1 MAETD
6 WTDRH
11 VARWRAHWVDIRF
24 DDEVEG
30 IVTRIGRLQ
39 RHLKGT
45 IQTAVAE
52 VGIQDFEYETLHSL
66 MIRDTPGTASPTDLA
81 DDLGVS
87 GAGMTGRLDGLEKAG
102 WVQRTASPDDRR
114 RVVVEITRD
123 GADVWRRAMALR
135 GAQEEEMVAVLTAR
149 EQDQLNRLLKKLTL
163 WTETP
168 VTTFSVSTTSSATV
182 DADRKRVWDALTD
195 PDLLPRLTPYLRRI
209 DARTDDAGW
218 CAGPGTWSASRCSA
232 RWCRRRSP
240 R

>member
-11 VARWRAHWVDIRF
+11 VARWRAHWVDIHF

-39 RHLKGT
+39 RYLKGT

-52 VGIQDFEYETLHSL
+52 IGIQDFEYETLHSL

-81 DDLGVS
+81 DDVGVS
-87 GAGMTGRLDGLEKAG
+87 GAGMTSRLDGLEKAG

-114 RVVVEITRD
+114 RVVVEITRE

-135 GAQEEEMVAVLTAR
+135 GALEEEMVAVLTAR
-149 EQDQLNRLLKKLTL
+149 EQAQLNRLLKKLTL
-163 WTETP
+163 WTE
-168 VTTFSVSTTSSATV
+168 
-182 DADRKRVWDALTD
+182 
-195 PDLLPRLTPYLRRI
+195 
-209 DARTDDAGW
+209 
-218 CAGPGTWSASRCSA
+218 SR
-232 RWCRRRSP
+232 
-240 R
+240 

>member
-11 VARWRAHWVDIRF
+11 VARWRAHWVDIHF

-30 IVTRIGRLQ
+30 IVTRVGRLQ
-39 RHLKGT
+39 RYLKGT

-81 DDLGVS
+81 DDVGVS
-87 GAGMTGRLDGLEKAG
+87 GAGMTSRLDGLERAG

-114 RVVVEITRD
+114 RVVVEITRE

-149 EQDQLNRLLKKLTL
+149 ERAQLNRLLKKLTL
-163 WTETP
+163 WTE
-168 VTTFSVSTTSSATV
+168 ST
-182 DADRKRVWDALTD
+182 
-195 PDLLPRLTPYLRRI
+195 
-209 DARTDDAGW
+209 
-218 CAGPGTWSASRCSA
+218 
-232 RWCRRRSP
+232 
-240 R
+240 

>member
-1 MAETD
+1 MAGSEAGTD

-39 RHLKGT
+39 RYLKGT

-102 WVQRTASPDDRR
+102 WVQRTQSPDDRR

-149 EQDQLNRLLKKLTL
+149 EQAQLNRLLKKLTL
-163 WTETP
+163 WTET
-168 VTTFSVSTTSSATV
+168 
-182 DADRKRVWDALTD
+182 R
-195 PDLLPRLTPYLRRI
+195 
-209 DARTDDAGW
+209 
-218 CAGPGTWSASRCSA
+218 
-232 RWCRRRSP
+232 
-240 R
+240 

>member
-30 IVTRIGRLQ
+30 IVTRVNRLN
-39 RHLKGT
+39 RYLKGT

-135 GAQEEEMVAVLTAR
+135 GAQEEEMVAALTAR
-149 EQDQLNRLLKKLTL
+149 EQAQLNRLLKKLAL
-163 WTETP
+163 WTE
-168 VTTFSVSTTSSATV
+168 SH
-182 DADRKRVWDALTD
+182 
-195 PDLLPRLTPYLRRI
+195 
-209 DARTDDAGW
+209 
-218 CAGPGTWSASRCSA
+218 
-232 RWCRRRSP
+232 
-240 R
+240 

>member
-11 VARWRAHWVDIRF
+11 VARWRAHWVDIHF

-81 DDLGVS
+81 DDVGVS
-87 GAGMTGRLDGLEKAG
+87 GAGMTSRLDGLERAG

-114 RVVVEITRD
+114 RVVVEITRE

-149 EQDQLNRLLKKLTL
+149 ERAQLNRLLKKLTL
-163 WTETP
+163 WTE
-168 VTTFSVSTTSSATV
+168 ST
-182 DADRKRVWDALTD
+182 
-195 PDLLPRLTPYLRRI
+195 
-209 DARTDDAGW
+209 
-218 CAGPGTWSASRCSA
+218 
-232 RWCRRRSP
+232 
-240 R
+240 